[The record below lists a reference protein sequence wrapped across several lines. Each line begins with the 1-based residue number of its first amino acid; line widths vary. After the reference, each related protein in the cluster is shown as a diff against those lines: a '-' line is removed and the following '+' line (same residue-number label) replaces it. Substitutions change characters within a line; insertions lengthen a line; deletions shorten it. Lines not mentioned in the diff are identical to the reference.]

1 VHVAERALAHFRSQH
16 AVCPR
21 SLAALPDLLAPP
33 VDGWEQ
39 PLLFVCPGVHD
50 PAGADVT
57 SAGRDGLFGTAD
69 DINSWEL

>member
-1 VHVAERALAHFRSQH
+1 
-16 AVCPR
+16 
-21 SLAALPDLLAPP
+21 
-33 VDGWEQ
+33 
-39 PLLFVCPGVHD
+39 LFICPGVHD